1 MKSNAFVPLFLAL
14 FVGTSCLITSCRN
27 APTYATSTIPTL
39 SVGIQ
44 NSPSNALIIV
54 ADAQKLFDSTQVKV
68 TIKEF
73 AAGKLALQA
82 MLGQANDLDVAS
94 SAETPVVLA
103 SLGGN
108 AISVFSQVVN
118 AKNECRV
125 VVHKDLTRTTPETY
139 FAVKRKLA
147 TSQGG
152 SPEWLT
158 YNFIKRYKLDKT
170 KIEIV
175 AVEPANMPATLTSKA
190 VDAIS
195 IFDPFARIGEQQLGD
210 KGQTFLNE
218 NITTYYVLS
227 AKKQTLDQKTAAIAA
242 FMAGLRKA
250 QTFINTQPEEAKK
263 IVAARTKLDRDI
275 INATWKNYTFG
286 VDLDN
291 GFLDL
296 CKNEA
301 NWAIETGK
309 YPRETKIPDFKTIVV
324 ANAIRQPAETPAH

>member
-1 MKSNAFVPLFLAL
+1 MKNKSFCPLFLGL
-14 FVGTSCLITSCRN
+14 FIGAIFLISSCRN
-27 APTYATSTIPTL
+27 PPTYATATIQTL

-54 ADAQKLFDSTQVKV
+54 ADAQKMFDSTQVKV
-68 TIKEF
+68 TIKDF
-73 AAGKLALQA
+73 AAGKIALQA
-82 MLGQANDLDVAS
+82 MLGQANDLDVSS

-118 AKNECRV
+118 AKNECRI
-125 VVHKDLTRTTPETY
+125 VVHKDPARTTPETY
-139 FAVKRKLA
+139 FSIKRKLA

-158 YNFIKRYKLDKT
+158 YNFINRYKLDKT

-227 AKKQTLDQKTAAIAA
+227 AKKQTLDQKSAAIVA
-242 FMAGLRKA
+242 FTAGLRKA
-250 QTFINTQPEEAKK
+250 EAFIIAQPEEAKK
-263 IVAARTKLDRDI
+263 IVAARTKLDMNI
-275 INATWKNYTFG
+275 INATWKNYAFG

-291 GFLDL
+291 GFIDL

-324 ANAIRQPAETPAH
+324 ANAIKQTVETPAH

>member
-1 MKSNAFVPLFLAL
+1 MKKNIPITAFLMLCISVSSFL
-14 FVGTSCLITSCRN
+14 TSCRN
-27 APTYATSTIPTL
+27 APSYATTTVPAL

-54 ADAQKLFDSTQVKV
+54 ADAQKLFDSTKVKV
-68 TIKEF
+68 TIKDF

-108 AISVFSQVVN
+108 ALKVFAQVVN

-125 VVHKDLTRTTPETY
+125 VVHKDAARTTPETY
-139 FAVKRKLA
+139 FSVKRKLA

-158 YNFIKRYKLDKT
+158 YNFINRYKLDRSKV
-170 KIEIV
+170 EIV

-210 KGQTFLNE
+210 KGQTFLND

-227 AKKQTLDQKTAAIAA
+227 AKNQTLEQKPAAVAA
-242 FMAGLRKA
+242 FTEGLRKA
-250 QTFINTQPEEAKK
+250 QAFILAEPETAKK
-263 IVAARTKLDRDI
+263 IVAARTKLDINI
-275 INATWKNYTFG
+275 INDTWKNYTFG
-286 VDLDN
+286 VEIDAD
-291 GFLDL
+291 FFQL
-296 CKNEA
+296 CQDQA
-301 NWAIETGK
+301 NWAITTGK
-309 YPRETKIPDFKTIVV
+309 YTKETKIPDFRQIVSSTALKPTV
-324 ANAIRQPAETPAH
+324 TQPVH